1 MASIRIIVIIGI
13 AGALL
18 AAAGAVLAIVA
29 LTSAPPAAA
38 AVAITR
44 GATLVL
50 QDSSWHAVL
59 IREGGGTGME
69 LGTLAVAFAGGGSA
83 LLLGAS
89 AVALRGITRLRRD
102 TAGLV

>member
-1 MASIRIIVIIGI
+1 MASIRTIVIIGI

-18 AAAGAVLAIVA
+18 AATGAVLAIVA

-38 AVAITR
+38 AITITR
-44 GATLVL
+44 GATLSL
-50 QDSSWHAVL
+50 HDLPGEAWL
-59 IREGGGTGME
+59 IRADGGPGMG

-83 LLLGAS
+83 LLLAAS